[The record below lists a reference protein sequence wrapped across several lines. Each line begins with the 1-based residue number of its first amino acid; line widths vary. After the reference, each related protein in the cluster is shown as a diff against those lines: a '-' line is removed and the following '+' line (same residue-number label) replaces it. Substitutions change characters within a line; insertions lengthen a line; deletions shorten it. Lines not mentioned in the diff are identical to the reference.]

1 MLQATLGRA
10 HIARARLGTRIFGI
24 ANGEMGSQERV
35 FPLYLVHVK
44 TKFLFGNNEE
54 TLCRVGFRTID
65 SCHIVDI
72 GHIIHLIATLG
83 LLLLHWDRVGDRLFL
98 RRLGLGHQYVASE

>member
-10 HIARARLGTRIFGI
+10 HVACARLGTRIFGI
-24 ANGEMGSQERV
+24 ANGEMGSQKRV

-98 RRLGLGHQYVASE
+98 RRLGLGHQHVASE